1 MYYSIKGKMFLYNYT
16 KIILKLD
23 NNTSISIFGNVL
35 IKDINRDKVTSFQQI
50 FNLSNLNSEIK
61 ATLTEIKNFTK
72 SPKELRKYSR
82 YCDIGDSL
90 NILHR
95 QFIKNKKYNLKMNL
109 FIFNSLFNYIDDVYF
124 DVDLLGDY
132 FSNHYTNNAFLI
144 ISMDLNSRMLIDSKF
159 TIVNCGKDLIEY
171 KSKSFDAIFPL
182 SVRKIAIERFIA
194 ELSNNDQNNI
204 SIFDLFL
211 FQGKQTKS
219 NFLDINLK

>member
-16 KIILKLD
+16 KIKLKLD

-95 QFIKNKKYNLKMNL
+95 QFIKNKKLNKECKNDL
-109 FIFNSLFNYIDDVYF
+109 FQSDKTIKL
-124 DVDLLGDY
+124 
-132 FSNHYTNNAFLI
+132 
-144 ISMDLNSRMLIDSKF
+144 LNSNIN
-159 TIVNCGKDLIEY
+159 TI
-171 KSKSFDAIFPL
+171 
-182 SVRKIAIERFIA
+182 
-194 ELSNNDQNNI
+194 
-204 SIFDLFL
+204 
-211 FQGKQTKS
+211 
-219 NFLDINLK
+219 